1 MDRECLV
8 VCAADAK
15 IKIIYIQIVGMGT
28 INFCPVSTPDIFK
41 TVLLLNSIDIL
52 LAHNHWSRN

>member
-1 MDRECLV
+1 MERECHV

-41 TVLLLNSIDIL
+41 TVLLLNSIRYIVSPRSL
-52 LAHNHWSRN
+52 E